1 MPRKMKAIIA
11 GAGFGGLTAAAALA
25 QRGWE
30 VVVYER
36 QPEVRAAGSGIY
48 VWENGLRVL
57 QAIGAE
63 VLHEDL
69 FRGRAIEQRNRAN
82 QIIDDGTLPPDVR
95 LVTIPRKELL
105 GAIRNAAEK
114 SGVTIRTGAEV
125 VGATA
130 RGELQFA
137 AGKTEAA
144 DLAIGADGI
153 WSAVRPALG
162 LELVHE
168 LTFEGA
174 LRAIVPGT
182 QSELGEGGQ
191 DKYIE
196 CWNGDRRFLITPLG
210 NGEIYLALTC
220 PKSDEAGRRDPFDHA
235 SWSNSFPTWRH
246 LIERVSSIL
255 TWSPYSIISVKA
267 WSAGRT
273 AILGDAAHAQPPNLG
288 QGGGMAMQSGLAL
301 GAIMEGV
308 TDSRD
313 IPERLAAWEG
323 SERPLVDH
331 CQKWSRLYGEI
342 SFLPDDVRER
352 AIKHGMADPWVRE
365 QMSRAARSVPTGSQP
380 ATADSMA
387 G

>member
-1 MPRKMKAIIA
+1 MRRKMKAIIA

-57 QAIGAE
+57 LAIGAE
-63 VLHEDL
+63 VLHQDI
-69 FRGRAIEQRNRAN
+69 FRGLAIEQRNHAN
-82 QIIDDGTLPPDVR
+82 QVIDDGTLPPDVR

-105 GAIRNAAEK
+105 GAVRVAAEK

-125 VGATA
+125 VGATT
-130 RGELQFA
+130 RGELHFS

-153 WSAVRPALG
+153 WSTVRHALG

-182 QSELGEGGQ
+182 QAELGEGGQ

-196 CWNGDRRFLITPLG
+196 CWHGDRRFLITPLG
-210 NGEIYLALTC
+210 NGDIYLAFTC
-220 PKSDEAGRRDPFDHA
+220 PKSDEAGRSDPFDHA
-235 SWSNSFPTWRH
+235 SWCNSFPAWRH

-255 TWSPYSIISVKA
+255 TWSPYSTISAKA

-313 IPERLAAWEG
+313 IPERLAEWELRQ
-323 SERPLVDH
+323 RPLAEH

-352 AIKHGMADPWVRE
+352 AIKHAMADPWVRE
-365 QMSRAARSVPTGSQP
+365 QMSKAARSVPIGSRP
-380 ATADSMA
+380 AKS
-387 G
+387 